1 MKNPFT
7 PSAQRMGLS
16 LITALVMAS
25 CGGGSSP
32 TGEASADGAR
42 ASKAAAAN
50 ETTLRLLAGNM
61 DGPGN
66 VDGTGAAARFDA
78 PGSIHR
84 RRDGTFLVADKN
96 NKAIRIV
103 SPAGVVSTLFRNPSG
118 ASAEPFALPEG
129 VVHDDNTGRTYVT
142 DRQKHVIHS
151 IEADGQVRVFAGTP
165 WLAGSADGA
174 GDAAR
179 FNTPLAITVGVA
191 GRLFVVDRD
200 NNAIRTVDA
209 TGVVGTLTGQLE
221 AGPAVDD
228 VPADQARFNQPVGIA
243 FALPPKHF
251 APSGQNDYR
260 VFISDTRN
268 HVIRYYSAHER
279 RVRILAGRNGVA
291 GSTDGVGAAAL
302 FERPEGLAVN
312 DLGDYLAVADTGNN
326 TVRRIY
332 IGPGERFGSVETVAG
347 LPGQPG
353 DTNGPV
359 QQALL
364 QQPAAVAFDAADDLL
379 LTDFASS
386 TVRRIVMT
394 APRSVRPLAGAP
406 AQSGA
411 VDGAGAL
418 ARFRNPSG
426 LWLEPDRVL
435 VADSGNHL
443 IRALAANNVVTR
455 VAGQG
460 QAGANDGSLFGARF
474 NNPTGLAR
482 PVTGGLVYVADS
494 GNSTL
499 RVIDRSANQVRTVAG
514 LAGQPGNTDGNV
526 QQSRFGGPQGLA
538 AWPGVPQIYIT
549 DRPNHNVRWYDE
561 STGLVATAAGPANS
575 PVPAPGFVDGIG
587 PVARFNQPTGI
598 TSAGPGL
605 LYVLDIGNRAVR
617 KMVKLANNSWSV
629 STLIPGLVLNDASAI
644 AVDEA
649 GNIYVS
655 DARHVIRRFSPAGA
669 DLGVVAG
676 TPDMQGFV
684 PGAAPGVIDNA
695 RGMAIRDGR
704 LVFTGVNGVAEIDG
718 LQVN

>member
-1 MKNPFT
+1 MNW
-7 PSAQRMGLS
+7 SRAVWLGLS
-16 LITALVMAS
+16 ASVLMA
-25 CGGGSSP
+25 CGGGSGTP
-32 TGEASADGAR
+32 IGEMPADAAR
-42 ASKAAAAN
+42 TSKAAAAD

-84 RRDGTFLVADKN
+84 HPDGTFLVADKN
-96 NKAIRIV
+96 NKAIRVV

-129 VVHDDNTGRTYVT
+129 VVHDVVTQRTYVT
-142 DRQKHVIHS
+142 DRQKHVIFS
-151 IEADGQVRVFAGTP
+151 IEADGQVRLFAGTP
-165 WLAGSADGA
+165 WLVGAADGA

-179 FNTPLAITVGVA
+179 FNTPLAMTVGLK
-191 GRLFVVDRD
+191 GQLFVVDRD
-200 NNAIRTVDA
+200 NNAIRTVNA
-209 TGVVGTLTGQLE
+209 RSGVVGTLAGQLE

-243 FALPPKHF
+243 FARPLHPFGPPG
-251 APSGQNDYR
+251 AQPDYR

-268 HVIRYYSAHER
+268 HVIRYYSGR
-279 RVRILAGRNGVA
+279 DGRVHILAGRNGVA

-312 DLGDYLAVADTGNN
+312 SLGDYLAVADTGNN

-332 IGPGERFGSVETVAG
+332 IGPGERFGEVETVAG
-347 LPGQPG
+347 VPGQPG
-353 DTNGPV
+353 DANGPV
-359 QQALL
+359 PEARF
-364 QQPAAVAFDAADDLL
+364 QQPAAVAFDAADNLL
-379 LTDFASS
+379 VNDFASS
-386 TVRRIVMT
+386 TVRRIIMT
-394 APRSVRPLAGAP
+394 TPRSVRPLAGAP

-411 VDGAGAL
+411 SDGAGAL

-426 LWLEPDRVL
+426 LWLEASGRTL

-460 QAGANDGSLFGARF
+460 QAGSNDGSLFEARF
-474 NNPTGLAR
+474 NNPTGIAR
-482 PVTGGLVYVADS
+482 PTVGGLVYVADN

-499 RVIDRSANQVRTVAG
+499 RAIDRSTDQVRTVAG
-514 LAGQPGNTDGNV
+514 LAGQPGNTDGNL
-526 QQSRFGGPQGLA
+526 QQSRFGRPQGLA
-538 AWPGVPQIYIT
+538 AWPGVPQVYIT
-549 DRPNHNVRWYDE
+549 DSLHHNVRWYDE
-561 STGLVATAAGPANS
+561 TTARVATAAGPANS
-575 PVPAPGFVDGIG
+575 PLPAPGFADGVG
-587 PVARFNQPTGI
+587 EVARFNQPTGI
-598 TSAGPGL
+598 ASAGPGL
-605 LYVLDIGNRAVR
+605 LYVLDVGNRAVR

-629 STLIPGLVLNDASAI
+629 STLITALTLNSASAI

-649 GNIYVS
+649 GNIFVA
-655 DARHVIRRFSPAGA
+655 DARHVIRRFSPAGT

-676 TPDMQGFV
+676 TLDMQGFT

-695 RGMAIRDGR
+695 RGMVMQAGR
-704 LVFTGVNGVAEIDG
+704 LVFTGANGVAEVNG
-718 LQVN
+718 LPVN